1 MDRKG
6 AIMARMHTR
15 KRGKA
20 GSKRPVREGK
30 PSWVTMGN
38 EELDQLII
46 KLKKEGL
53 TKSKLGM
60 ILRDQYGIP
69 KVKEIRGA
77 RVAKILENGG
87 LKDQVP
93 EDLAALMNRAANL
106 NKHLGVNPK
115 DLKNKRGLELVE
127 AKIKRLSDYYKRKSK
142 LPASW
147 NYSRAASKSNVK

>member
-15 KRGKA
+15 KRGRA

-53 TKSKLGM
+53 TKSKIGM

-77 RVAKILENGG
+77 RVSKILENGG

>member
-15 KRGKA
+15 KRGRA

-30 PSWVTMGN
+30 PSWVNMGN

-77 RVAKILENGG
+77 RVSKILENGG

>member
-1 MDRKG
+1 MERKG

-15 KRGKA
+15 KRGRA

-30 PSWVTMGN
+30 PSWVNMGN

-77 RVAKILENGG
+77 RISKILENGG
-87 LKDQVP
+87 VKDQVP

>member
-1 MDRKG
+1 
-6 AIMARMHTR
+6 MARMHTR
-15 KRGKA
+15 KRGRA

-30 PSWVTMGN
+30 PTWVTVGN
-38 EELDQLII
+38 DELDQLII

-69 KVKEIRGA
+69 KVKELRGIRISE
-77 RVAKILENGG
+77 ILETNGI
-87 LKDQVP
+87 KDRVP
-93 EDLAALMNRAANL
+93 EDLAALIAKAVNL
-106 NKHLGVNPK
+106 NKHLTINPK

-142 LPASW
+142 LPTNWS
-147 NYSRAASKSNVK
+147 YSKAASELNIK

>member
-1 MDRKG
+1 MDGKG

-15 KRGKA
+15 KRGRA

-30 PSWVTMGN
+30 PTWVTVGN
-38 EELDQLII
+38 DELDQLII

-69 KVKEIRGA
+69 KVKELRGIRISE
-77 RVAKILENGG
+77 ILETNGI
-87 LKDQVP
+87 KDRVP
-93 EDLAALMNRAANL
+93 EDLAALIAKAVNL
-106 NKHLGVNPK
+106 NKHLTINPK

-142 LPASW
+142 LPTNWS
-147 NYSRAASKSNVK
+147 YSKAASELNIK

>member
-15 KRGKA
+15 KRGRA

-77 RVAKILENGG
+77 RVSKILENGG

-147 NYSRAASKSNVK
+147 NYSRTASKSNVK

>member
-1 MDRKG
+1 
-6 AIMARMHTR
+6 MARMHTR
-15 KRGKA
+15 KRGRA

-30 PSWVTMGN
+30 PSWVNMGN

-77 RVAKILENGG
+77 RISKILENGG
-87 LKDQVP
+87 VKDQVP

>member
-15 KRGKA
+15 KRGRA
-20 GSKRPVREGK
+20 GSKTPVREGK

-77 RVAKILENGG
+77 RVSKILENGG